1 MRLDTDAEVT
11 DRVRAALT
19 ELGISGVELAR
30 RLSVTQS
37 YMARR
42 LSGDV
47 PWRVSEIHAVAS
59 ALDVPVSRFL
69 ADAA

>member
-11 DRVRAALT
+11 AKVRATIA
-19 ELGISGVELAR
+19 ELGISGVELSR
-30 RLSVTQS
+30 RLGVTQS

-47 PWRVSEIHAVAS
+47 PWRVGELDAVAQ
-59 ALDVPVSRFL
+59 ALGVPVTQFL
-69 ADAA
+69 ASAA